1 MRTMNTE
8 EFSENIRLFSSVKKK
23 DAQEQEIGQFGFDK
37 PANSILFKRMLI
49 EFTCLNTSNKTK
61 LFLNCLLMSTMF
73 QLQNIGL
80 REHTHTIQVY
90 RTNKY

>member
-23 DAQEQEIGQFGFDK
+23 DAQEQAIGQFGFDK

-49 EFTCLNTSNKTK
+49 EFTCLNTSNKTVFE
-61 LFLNCLLMSTMF
+61 LFADEYNVS
-73 QLQNIGL
+73 IA
-80 REHTHTIQVY
+80 EHWIAGTHAHHPSL
-90 RTNKY
+90 